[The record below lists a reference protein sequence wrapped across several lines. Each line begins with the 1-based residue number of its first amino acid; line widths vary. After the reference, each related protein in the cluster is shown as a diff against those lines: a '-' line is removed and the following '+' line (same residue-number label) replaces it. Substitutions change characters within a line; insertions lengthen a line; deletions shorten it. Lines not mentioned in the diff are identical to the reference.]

1 MITYKEIAP
10 LDFDHMPVEV
20 ATEMLAAPKAKMSA
34 RQRKTC
40 FAARQRIFYTG
51 NPLHRRV
58 AGFDRRHLP
67 ITEQSPPV
75 TTSAETKL
83 DRKFRSMPIA
93 RLDRL
98 HRRVTTARRGVDYL
112 FKKMEPHF
120 HRLDTEAS
128 KLPRAQVV
136 ALLRIRDDLHRKAGA
151 MALIISR
158 ADAELRRRNP

>member
-51 NPLHRRV
+51 NPLHRG
-58 AGFDRRHLP
+58 ASGY
-67 ITEQSPPV
+67 TEQDPPI

-112 FKKMEPHF
+112 FQKMEPHF

-136 ALLRIRDDLHRKAGA
+136 ALLRIRDDIERKAGA

-158 ADAELRRRNP
+158 ADAELRRRNPL